1 MNHIGVLH
9 RKIPK
14 FRVLQRTNLSSRRWI
29 KFILYF
35 YFFFSRLARSK
46 SLSSSFPNLRNSI
59 SRESWCGGRLYLES
73 RSLET
78 ARTARRPH
86 KNGRCVPRRLNK
98 SNECRKHD
106 EYASETCMDSARVN
120 GPSPLPRHVRRVYP
134 TGGRFPQNSSHV
146 KRVLVERFFS
156 SSHPQEL
163 HLDPVIPPG
172 FVVGCESRVRRETC
186 RSLTHTLKRYI
197 ELSRIKFIYKLF
209 RVGRKRRSRFIRL
222 LDRCLPDQW

>member
-1 MNHIGVLH
+1 MNAGNM
-9 RKIPK
+9 
-14 FRVLQRTNLSSRRWI
+14 TNT
-29 KFILYF
+29 
-35 YFFFSRLARSK
+35 RLK
-46 SLSSSFPNLRNSI
+46 LVWTP
-59 SRESWCGGRLYLES
+59 REL
-73 RSLET
+73 T
-78 ARTARRPH
+78 AP
-86 KNGRCVPRRLNK
+86 P
-98 SNECRKHD
+98 
-106 EYASETCMDSARVN
+106 
-120 GPSPLPRHVRRVYP
+120 PSRHVRRVYP

-222 LDRCLPDQW
+222 LD

>member
-35 YFFFSRLARSK
+35 YFFFSRQKQKFSRLARSK

-120 GPSPLPRHVRRVYP
+120 GPSPLLVTSAAYIRPAGVFLKTRP
-134 TGGRFPQNSSHV
+134 TLSA
-146 KRVLVERFFS
+146 FS
-156 SSHPQEL
+156 SKGFFLP
-163 HLDPVIPPG
+163 PIPKNYT
-172 FVVGCESRVRRETC
+172 STR
-186 RSLTHTLKRYI
+186 
-197 ELSRIKFIYKLF
+197 
-209 RVGRKRRSRFIRL
+209 
-222 LDRCLPDQW
+222 

>member
-14 FRVLQRTNLSSRRWI
+14 FRVLQRTNLSSRRRI

-35 YFFFSRLARSK
+35 YFFFSRQKQKFSRLARSK

-146 KRVLVERFFS
+146 KRSRRKVFFFLPS
-156 SSHPQEL
+156 PRITSR
-163 HLDPVIPPG
+163 PG
-172 FVVGCESRVRRETC
+172 NSTRVRGSLRIT
-186 RSLTHTLKRYI
+186 RSSGNVSIFNSYVEKIYRVIKNKVYI
-197 ELSRIKFIYKLF
+197 
-209 RVGRKRRSRFIRL
+209 
-222 LDRCLPDQW
+222 

>member
-14 FRVLQRTNLSSRRWI
+14 FRVLQEPTSLPDVELNLFCI
-29 KFILYF
+29 FIS
-35 YFFFSRLARSK
+35 FFRLARSK

-197 ELSRIKFIYKLF
+197 
-209 RVGRKRRSRFIRL
+209 
-222 LDRCLPDQW
+222 

>member
-14 FRVLQRTNLSSRRWI
+14 FRVLQRTNLSSRRRI

-35 YFFFSRLARSK
+35 YFFFSRQKQKFSRLARSK

-59 SRESWCGGRLYLES
+59 SRESWCGSRLYLES

-78 ARTARRPH
+78 AWTARRPH

-120 GPSPLPRHVRRVYP
+120 GPSPLLVTSAAYIRPAGVFLKTRP
-134 TGGRFPQNSSHV
+134 TLSA
-146 KRVLVERFFS
+146 FS
-156 SSHPQEL
+156 SKGFFLP
-163 HLDPVIPPG
+163 PIPKNYT
-172 FVVGCESRVRRETC
+172 STR
-186 RSLTHTLKRYI
+186 
-197 ELSRIKFIYKLF
+197 
-209 RVGRKRRSRFIRL
+209 
-222 LDRCLPDQW
+222 